1 MHNNNNIFQGEKM
14 RLSAIVCV
22 QDQGKNGKD
31 FRLIYYFD
39 DKGEIKTRTKIIPK
53 KKPIVNSVIKQYPV
67 ADLFEREIHD
77 YYGVEFMGNLKLHTT
92 ILLPEEEKHHHPLLK

>member
-1 MHNNNNIFQGEKM
+1 MK

-39 DKGEIKTRTKIIPK
+39 NKGKLTTKTIKVPK
-53 KKPIVNSVIKQYPV
+53 KKPIVKSIIKEHPV

-77 YYGVEFMGNLKLHTT
+77 YYGVEFLGNPKLHTT